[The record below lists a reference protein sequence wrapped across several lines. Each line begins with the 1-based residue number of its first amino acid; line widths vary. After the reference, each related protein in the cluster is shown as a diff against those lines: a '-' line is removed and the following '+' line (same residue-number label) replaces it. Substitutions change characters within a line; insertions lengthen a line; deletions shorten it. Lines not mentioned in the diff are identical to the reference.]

1 MSNEVVLY
9 EKKDSGVA
17 LVTLNRPDRLNAVT
31 GELTARL
38 KEKIDDA
45 CKDDAVKVIVLTGA
59 GRGFS
64 AGADMDGLSNISDSG
79 SMEEGE
85 SKDSP
90 EKRDYATN
98 GLNEWE
104 GTYSYFPSV
113 PKPIIAAI
121 NGPAAGVGLIMSLYC
136 DMRLASDKAVFSTA
150 FSKRGL
156 IAEWGVGWILPRII
170 GVAHTMDI
178 MLTARKFDG
187 KEAERI
193 GLVNKCFSDEN
204 FMKDVLAYAEDVAKN
219 VSPRSVQIM
228 KRQIYTALDEGIK
241 ANLESSLEEMLKSFD
256 SEDFKEGVKHFVE
269 KRAPNFTGK

>member
-156 IAEWGVGWILPRII
+156 IAEWGVGWIFPRII

-204 FMKDVLAYAEDVAKN
+204 FMEDVLAYAEDVAKN

>member
-9 EKKDSGVA
+9 EKKETGVA
-17 LVTLNRPDRLNAVT
+17 LVTLNRPDRLNAIT

-45 CKDDAVKVIVLTGA
+45 CKDDDVKVIVLTGA

-64 AGADMDGLSNISDSG
+64 AGADMDNLSDISANNKEVSNDKP
-79 SMEEGE
+79 EERAYE
-85 SKDSP
+85 
-90 EKRDYATN
+90 TN
-98 GLNEWE
+98 GMSEWE
-104 GTYSYFPSV
+104 GQYSYFPSV

-136 DMRLASDKAVFSTA
+136 DMRVASEDAVFSTA

-178 MLTARKFDG
+178 MMTARKFDAA
-187 KEAERI
+187 EAERI
-193 GLVNKCFSDEN
+193 GLVNRCFAAEN
-204 FMKDVLAYAEDVAKN
+204 FLEHVLAYAEDIAKN
-219 VSPRSVQIM
+219 VSPRSVKIM
-228 KRQIYTALDEGIK
+228 KRQIYTALGEDIQT
-241 ANLESSLEEMLKSFD
+241 NLDSSMEEMLQSFA
-256 SEDFKEGVKHFVE
+256 SEDFKEGVKHFIE
-269 KRAPNFTGK
+269 KRPAKFTGK

>member
-9 EKKDSGVA
+9 EKKETGVA
-17 LVTLNRPDRLNAVT
+17 LVTLNRPDRLNAIT

-45 CKDDAVKVIVLTGA
+45 CKDDDVKVIVLTGA

-64 AGADMDGLSNISDSG
+64 AGADMDNLSDISANNKEVSNDKP
-79 SMEEGE
+79 EE
-85 SKDSP
+85 
-90 EKRDYATN
+90 RDYETN
-98 GLNEWE
+98 GMAEWE
-104 GTYSYFPSV
+104 GQYSYFPSV

-136 DMRLASDKAVFSTA
+136 DMRVASEDAVFSTA

-178 MLTARKFDG
+178 MMTARKFDAA
-187 KEAERI
+187 EAERI
-193 GLVNKCFSDEN
+193 GLVNRCFTAEN
-204 FMKDVLAYAEDVAKN
+204 FLEHVLAYAEDIAKN
-219 VSPRSVQIM
+219 VSPRSVKIM
-228 KRQIYTALDEGIK
+228 KRQIYTALGEDIQT
-241 ANLESSLEEMLKSFD
+241 NLDSSMEEMLQSFG
-256 SEDFKEGVKHFVE
+256 SEDFKEGVKHFIE
-269 KRAPNFTGK
+269 TRPAKFTGK

>member
-17 LVTLNRPDRLNAVT
+17 LISLNRPDRLNAIT

-45 CKDDAVKVIVLTGA
+45 CKDDDVKVIVLTGS

-64 AGADMDGLSNISDSG
+64 AGADMENLSDISANNR
-79 SMEEGE
+79 EENP
-85 SKDSP
+85 DQP
-90 EKRDYATN
+90 EDRNYETN
-98 GLNEWE
+98 GLSEWE

-136 DMRLASDKAVFSTA
+136 DMRVASEDAVFSTA

-178 MLTARKFDG
+178 MITARKFDA

-193 GLVNKCFSDEN
+193 GLVNRCFPAESFMEN
-204 FMKDVLAYAEDVAKN
+204 VMAYAEDIAQN

-228 KRQIYTALDEGIK
+228 KRQIYTALGEDIK
-241 ANLESSLEEMLKSFD
+241 TNLESSMEEMVKSFGSD
-256 SEDFKEGVKHFVE
+256 DFKEGVKHFIE
-269 KRAPNFTGK
+269 KRPANFTGK